1 MAQPTPYQ
9 RTTDFSQEETNQV
22 SGRSTVRTSRLDAE
36 FDDIE
41 TTLQGVLANLQ
52 LIQRDDGEL
61 ADRAVRLAQISNEVL
76 ALLTSYE
83 AIPRGTWVTNTAYA
97 MKDIV
102 TVGLNSYMAVTAHTS
117 GADFATD
124 LAADKWLILSNASP
138 SASGQSFSP
147 SGALSAT
154 NVQDAIDEVNE
165 ELRPL
170 ANQFAYINC
179 GGF

>member
-1 MAQPTPYQ
+1 MTQPTPYEV
-9 RTTDFSQEETNQV
+9 TTDFSQEEANQV
-22 SGRSTVRTSRLDAE
+22 SGRSTVRTAKIDAE
-36 FDDIE
+36 FDNLAL
-41 TTLQGVLANLQ
+41 TLGQILANLQ

-61 ADRAVRLAQISNEVL
+61 ADRSVRLAQLSNEVL
-76 ALLTSYE
+76 ALLVSYG
-83 AIPRGTWVTNTAYA
+83 ATPRGVWVTNTGYA
-97 MKDIV
+97 VKDIV
-102 TVGLNSYMAVTAHTS
+102 TVGLNSYMGVSAHTS

-154 NVQDAIDEVNE
+154 NVQDAIDEVNN
-165 ELRPL
+165 ELRPS
-170 ANQFAYINC
+170 ANLFAYINN